1 MLLLYLFRI
10 AQGISVGAFILK
22 KKKKK
27 NGLDK
32 YSQKNIQ
39 TR

>member
-22 KKKKK
+22 KKKK